1 MNLSEVFIRR
11 PIMTILVMA
20 ALLLGGISSYF
31 SLPVNELPNID
42 FPTIVVVSQIPGMD
56 AATMGSAVATPLET
70 QFTLIPGLD
79 TMNSASVLGST
90 QITLQFRLDRNI
102 DAAALDV
109 QSAISAATR
118 QLPPSMPTPPT
129 FRKVNPAE
137 SAVLN

>member
-1 MNLSEVFIRR
+1 MNLSEIFIKR

-20 ALLLGGISSYF
+20 AVLLSGVFSYF

-42 FPTIVVVSQIPGMD
+42 FPTIVVNAAIPGMD

-79 TMNSASVLGST
+79 SMNSTSIQGTT

-118 QLPPSMPTPPT
+118 
-129 FRKVNPAE
+129 
-137 SAVLN
+137 